1 MCEKEVSQV
10 SQNGKH
16 PVFDWIGVGVGW
28 ESVGHL
34 PPQKTATHTPTPPDR
49 RLGVSLWVATP
60 TRPKNVGDI
69 LTEPHRPIK
78 KIPYSPRGGW
88 GAPSHLRLG
97 RLERKRNEGGHG
109 GRLVL
114 VEDVEDGWCS
124 SRTWRTAGAR
134 RGRGGR
140 LVLVEDVEDGWCS
153 SRTWR
158 KYSFNP
164 SSIQRPCN
172 PAHYGWQNPAH
183 CLIDLPQIGLSS
195 PLATW
200 NQNRDLPAHS
210 TAYLCSSF

>member
-158 KYSFNP
+158 TAGARRGRGGNTHSIRPPFNAP
-164 SSIQRPCN
+164 VTLHIMAGKIR
-172 PAHYGWQNPAH
+172 H
-183 CLIDLPQIGLSS
+183 
-195 PLATW
+195 TV
-200 NQNRDLPAHS
+200 
-210 TAYLCSSF
+210 